1 MTSKKWQIQLE
12 KLYVLASTD
21 DAGWTLAPKIAE
33 EHAKALQEL
42 LRRHE
47 NLLDALNGLE
57 ASGALGCTEA
67 EGPDYNACGM
77 CPVCEAGDV
86 LESNK

>member
-1 MTSKKWQIQLE
+1 MTTSSKKWQIQLE

-47 NLLDALNGLE
+47 NLLDALKGLE
-57 ASGALGCTEA
+57 GILVCSEG
-67 EGPDYNACGM
+67 EGPNYHACGM
-77 CPVCEAGDV
+77 CSVCEANDA
-86 LESNK
+86 LEANK